1 MFAGFR
7 RLLTVPGDDDG
18 FDTKSLCVYKQ
29 GESVSSEEGRETK
42 ARVQL
47 QLLGWPEFASD

>member
-7 RLLTVPGDDDG
+7 RLLTVPGDDG

-42 ARVQL
+42 AQALSESTLTLRL
-47 QLLGWPEFASD
+47 A